1 MARLT
6 RLRRLAKVQQSSM
19 AVYCIEPRDKLVD
32 QGAVN
37 DSFRMADDSQE
48 PRSSR
53 DSLGSGG
60 LYSEQ
65 PPCIT
70 AANFRAIGVADC
82 DVIEPLRR
90 KARIL
95 ERIVNREQDTV
106 SANRLPLIS
115 SPGLRASPSLT
126 GYGRVARDR
135 PRVSHWP
142 AESSAND
149 WRLLACFCPRVV
161 VHSSQWVSLCSQEKS
176 PLSTTDLVAFIASLP
191 W

>member
-149 WRLLACFCPRVV
+149 VAAIGDVSAPTPSWYTPKPMEFHCAARRKALSLRQTWWRL
-161 VHSSQWVSLCSQEKS
+161 
-176 PLSTTDLVAFIASLP
+176 
-191 W
+191 